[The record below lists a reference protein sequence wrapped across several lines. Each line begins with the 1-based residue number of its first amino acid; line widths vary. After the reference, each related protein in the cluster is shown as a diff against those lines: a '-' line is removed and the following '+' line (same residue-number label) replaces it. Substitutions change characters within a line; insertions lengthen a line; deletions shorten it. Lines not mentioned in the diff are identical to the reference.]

1 MPGTG
6 QRNRKRASSG
16 ADFGFWRPS
25 AREERRRLGGFRGH
39 GRFIGVKSTQRTI
52 HAHIR
57 TRTHTRT
64 HTHTHTPTHTRRHR
78 LTRTAVQGAPI
89 RRIRPPQS
97 ILILTCCAR
106 RTESPNPAYF
116 GWRQEMRAR
125 DSSHSAASAG
135 LLATAWRACKPWISS
150 CDAHGMWLR
159 SGGGCLSPGE
169 PPPSGVSVRHHL
181 HIVRSDRGHSPEGR
195 PLAAC
200 RCLRVH
206 SASLLTRGLRHVRGR
221 PREHCRVTVTRS
233 QVVEPPMC
241 SVPVHR
247 RLGMGLPGH

>member
-1 MPGTG
+1 M
-6 QRNRKRASSG
+6 
-16 ADFGFWRPS
+16 
-25 AREERRRLGGFRGH
+25 
-39 GRFIGVKSTQRTI
+39 
-52 HAHIR
+52 
-57 TRTHTRT
+57 
-64 HTHTHTPTHTRRHR
+64 
-78 LTRTAVQGAPI
+78 QGAPI

-97 ILILTCCAR
+97 IVILTCCAR

-247 RLGMGLPGH
+247 RLGMGHARSLVRLAARQLAGRTASARSGCIGSILECDRSSSE

>member
-1 MPGTG
+1 VRAE
-6 QRNRKRASSG
+6 RN
-16 ADFGFWRPS
+16 
-25 AREERRRLGGFRGH
+25 
-39 GRFIGVKSTQRTI
+39 
-52 HAHIR
+52 
-57 TRTHTRT
+57 
-64 HTHTHTPTHTRRHR
+64 
-78 LTRTAVQGAPI
+78 
-89 RRIRPPQS
+89 RRIRPIS
-97 ILILTCCAR
+97 DGAKRCVHATLDR
-106 RTESPNPAYF
+106 
-116 GWRQEMRAR
+116 
-125 DSSHSAASAG
+125 HSAASAG

-247 RLGMGLPGH
+247 RLGMGHARSLLVRLAARQLAGCTASARSGCIGSILECDRSSSE